1 MSAAGWQAE
10 LDLAFSRRAAQTV
23 LSGNRHR
30 GPLQVQKAL
39 YPEGGTVCHVAV
51 LHPPGGIAAG
61 DELTVRAVL
70 HDGAHA
76 LLTTPGA
83 TKWYRSESAW
93 ARQHLHFAL
102 DDAAVLEWLP
112 RENIF
117 FDRSNVSM
125 TLEVDLAEHATYFGW
140 DIFSFGRRAAG
151 ESWREGRLHLHT
163 RLRRAGRTFWAES
176 ANVDARSGFADS
188 SGRAARAGRR
198 GPRRAPASP
207 GCRARWWRGISAT
220 RRRTPSRG
228 SRDCGSCC
236 ARGCCARPRTRR
248 GCGRVEENAME
259 LTPREKDKL
268 LIFTA
273 SLLAERRR
281 ARGLKLNYP
290 EAVAFITAAIIEG
303 ARDGRTVA
311 ELMSQGRSLLSRD
324 EVMDGIA
331 EMITEIQVEATF
343 PDGTKLIT
351 VHQPIV

>member
-188 SGRAARAGRR
+188 AVGLARCTVAGTFVIAGGEVEDELLRA
-198 GPRRAPASP
+198 
-207 GCRARWWRGISAT
+207 CRARGAAGAAARTGIT
-220 RRRTPSRG
+220 RLPG
-228 SRDCGSCC
+228 ALV
-236 ARGCCARPRTRR
+236 ARYLGNSTEDAFAWFTRLWELLREGLLCKTANAPRVWA
-248 GCGRVEENAME
+248 C
-259 LTPREKDKL
+259 
-268 LIFTA
+268 
-273 SLLAERRR
+273 
-281 ARGLKLNYP
+281 
-290 EAVAFITAAIIEG
+290 
-303 ARDGRTVA
+303 
-311 ELMSQGRSLLSRD
+311 
-324 EVMDGIA
+324 
-331 EMITEIQVEATF
+331 
-343 PDGTKLIT
+343 
-351 VHQPIV
+351 